1 MQKNW
6 SKLCSLLKSCKT
18 KLSYQGL
25 RLASLALMLM
35 MSTGY
40 AMADAGSSAITG
52 AVGTFKGYIDPVR
65 NLLYVIAAVVSIIGA
80 FNVFY
85 KMNNGDQDVKN
96 ILVLQNWLERI
107 RKEVTNKVLSIKRIS
122 EFLNF
127 PILAQP
133 TLKKI

>member
-6 SKLCSLLKSCKT
+6 SKICSLVKNCKNALT
-18 KLSYQGL
+18 YQGL
-25 RLASLALMLM
+25 RLASLALLFM

-52 AVGTFKGYIDPVR
+52 AVGPVR

-85 KMNNGDQDVKN
+85 KMNNGDQDVKKT
-96 ILVLQNWLERI
+96 IMMTIGGCAALVAMAVALP
-107 RKEVTNKVLSIKRIS
+107 K
-122 EFLNF
+122 FF
-127 PILAQP
+127 GY
-133 TLKKI
+133 

>member
-1 MQKNW
+1 MFKKDKQNEKHIMQKHWN
-6 SKLCSLLKSCKT
+6 KLCSIVKSGKSY
-18 KLSYQGL
+18 LSYQGL
-25 RLASLALMLM
+25 RLASLALLFM

-85 KMNNGDQDVKN
+85 KMNNGDQDVKKT
-96 ILVLQNWLERI
+96 IMMTIGGCAALVAMAVALP
-107 RKEVTNKVLSIKRIS
+107 K
-122 EFLNF
+122 FF
-127 PILAQP
+127 GY
-133 TLKKI
+133 

>member
-6 SKLCSLLKSCKT
+6 SKICSLVKNCKNAI
-18 KLSYQGL
+18 KYQGL

-85 KMNNGDQDVKN
+85 KMNNGDQDVKKT
-96 ILVLQNWLERI
+96 IMMTIGGCAALVAMAVALP
-107 RKEVTNKVLSIKRIS
+107 K
-122 EFLNF
+122 FF
-127 PILAQP
+127 GY
-133 TLKKI
+133 

>member
-6 SKLCSLLKSCKT
+6 SKFCSLLKSCKT

-25 RLASLALMLM
+25 RFASLALMLM

-85 KMNNGDQDVKN
+85 KMNNGDQDVKKT
-96 ILVLQNWLERI
+96 IMMTIGGCAALVAMAVALP
-107 RKEVTNKVLSIKRIS
+107 K
-122 EFLNF
+122 FF
-127 PILAQP
+127 GY
-133 TLKKI
+133 

>member
-40 AMADAGSSAITG
+40 AMADAG
-52 AVGTFKGYIDPVR
+52 R

-85 KMNNGDQDVKN
+85 KMNNGDQDVKKT
-96 ILVLQNWLERI
+96 IMMTIGGCAALVAMAVALP
-107 RKEVTNKVLSIKRIS
+107 K
-122 EFLNF
+122 FF
-127 PILAQP
+127 GY
-133 TLKKI
+133 